1 MSEKIAAYA
10 DSLGLPTTQAG
21 QIEALRVAGVPREA
35 ILPSLEDDSRIPA
48 YCLKPIEAAQGGGED
63 PDPEDP
69 EDPED
74 PLPPEAF
81 AAEDWSVADTETG
94 FQVTIVSLPEDNGE
108 AITAVEYKVD
118 DGAWTDAGVTSGAFD
133 VAVVPGEYQVAL
145 RAVNSAGAGET
156 SDLKPVTVVA
166 PDPEEPEDPTA
177 PLAFE
182 NADWTLAATP
192 SGFSITI
199 VSLPEDGGSAIQ
211 GVEYQVDT
219 EDWVNLN
226 SLESGEVT
234 ADPGEYQVRI
244 RCFNSV
250 GNSPDSEY
258 KAVTVEVA

>member
-1 MSEKIAAYA
+1 
-10 DSLGLPTTQAG
+10 
-21 QIEALRVAGVPREA
+21 VAGVPREA

-63 PDPEDP
+63 PDPD
-69 EDPED
+69 
-74 PLPPEAF
+74 
-81 AAEDWSVADTETG
+81 
-94 FQVTIVSLPEDNGE
+94 
-108 AITAVEYKVD
+108 
-118 DGAWTDAGVTSGAFD
+118 
-133 VAVVPGEYQVAL
+133 
-145 RAVNSAGAGET
+145 
-156 SDLKPVTVVA
+156 
-166 PDPEEPEDPTA
+166 EPEDPTA